1 MKSCILVINCGSSS
15 LKFALIDTG
24 SQKEVLSGLAEKLG
38 MAGSQITFKHGPT
51 PRRSFRQPG
60 EKDTQPLAEAT
71 HAAAMDA
78 IIERLREEELLDSVK
93 AVGHRVVHGG
103 EVFKTTAL
111 IDDAVIA
118 EIEKCSKLAPL
129 HNPANL
135 LGIRTAMKQFGDLPQ
150 VAVFDTSFHQ
160 TMPEHAY
167 LYAVPMSLY
176 RDHGVRR
183 YGFHG
188 TSYRYITSKAAE
200 LLGKPLEDTAF
211 VCAHLGNGASAT
223 AIKGGHSVDTTMGLT
238 PLEGSVMGTRSGDI
252 DPGIIGYL
260 SSELDLSVAGVMDIL
275 NKKSGLL
282 GVSELSSDCRELQE
296 AAAAGNHAATLALD
310 IFSYRLAKHI
320 AALTVG
326 LGRLDGLLLTG
337 GIGENSAYVR
347 ANVIKRLGFL
357 GLKLDEQANQEC
369 TRGKVG
375 RITTEDSVPAL
386 VISTDEELMIAMDTA
401 ELAGLTAAVAA

>member
-15 LKFALIDTG
+15 LKFALIDPV
-24 SQKEVLSGLAEKLG
+24 SQQEVLSGLAEKLG

-60 EKDTQPLAEAT
+60 EKDVSPLEGGN

-78 IIERLREEELLDSVK
+78 IIARLKDEDLLDSVK

-103 EVFKTTAL
+103 EVFKSTVV
-111 IDDAVIA
+111 IDDSVLA

-135 LGIRTAMKQFGDLPQ
+135 LGIRTAMQQFADLPQ

-176 RDHGVRR
+176 REHGVRR

-200 LLGKPLEDTAF
+200 LLGKPLEETAF

-223 AIKGGHSVDTTMGLT
+223 AIKGGKSVDTTMGLT

-260 SSELDLSVAGVMDIL
+260 GSELNLSVAGVMDVL

-282 GVSELSSDCRELQE
+282 GLSELSSDCRELQE
-296 AAAAGNHAATLALD
+296 AASAGNEAAKLALD

-326 LGRLDGLLLTG
+326 LGRLDALLLTG

-347 ANVIKRLGFL
+347 ANVINRLGFL
-357 GLKLDEQANQEC
+357 GLKLDDDANAAC

-375 RITTEDSVPAL
+375 RITTEESLPAL
-386 VISTDEELMIAMDTA
+386 VISTDEEMMIAMDTA
-401 ELAGLTAAVAA
+401 KLAGLAA

>member
-1 MKSCILVINCGSSS
+1 MNSGILVINCGSSS
-15 LKFALIDTG
+15 LKFALIDTI
-24 SQKEVLSGLAEKLG
+24 SKQEVLSGLAEKLG
-38 MAGSQITFKHGPT
+38 MADSRITFKHGPT
-51 PRRSFRQPG
+51 PRRSYRQPG
-60 EKDTQPLAEAT
+60 EKDTSALAGGT

-78 IIERLREEELLDSVK
+78 IIERLRDEGLLESVK

-103 EVFKTTAL
+103 EVFKATAM
-111 IDDAVIA
+111 ITDAVLA
-118 EIEKCSKLAPL
+118 QIEKCSKLAPL

-135 LGIRTAMKQFGDLPQ
+135 LGIRTAMQQFGDLPQ

-167 LYAVPMSLY
+167 LYALPASLY

-200 LLGKPLEDTAF
+200 LLGKPLEETAF

-223 AIKGGHSVDTTMGLT
+223 AIKGGLSVDTTMGLT

-260 SSELDLSVAGVMDIL
+260 ASELSLDIAGVMDIL

-326 LGRLDGLLLTG
+326 LGRLDALLLTG

-347 ANVIKRLGFL
+347 ANVINRLGFL
-357 GLKLDEQANQEC
+357 GLTLDDAANQEC
-369 TRGKVG
+369 TRGKTG
-375 RITTEDSVPAL
+375 RITVEGSVPAL
-386 VISTDEELMIAMDTA
+386 VISTDEEMMIAMDTA
-401 ELAGLTAAVAA
+401 KLAGLID

>member
-15 LKFALIDTG
+15 LKFALIDTA
-24 SQKEVLSGLAEKLG
+24 SRQEVLSGLAEKLG
-38 MAGSQITFKHGPT
+38 MAGSRITFKHGQT

-60 EKDTQPLAEAT
+60 EKDVHPLAEGT
-71 HAAAMDA
+71 HGAAMDA
-78 IIERLREEELLDSVK
+78 IIERLREEDLLDSVR

-103 EVFKTTAL
+103 EHFKTTAI
-111 IDDAVIA
+111 IDEAVIA

-135 LGIRTAMKQFGDLPQ
+135 LGIRTAIQQFGDLPQ

-176 RDHGVRR
+176 REHGVRR

-200 LLGKPLEDTAF
+200 LLGKPLEETAF

-260 SSELDLSVAGVMDIL
+260 GSELDLSVAGVMEIL

-282 GVSELSSDCRELQE
+282 GLSELSSDCRELQE
-296 AAAAGNHAATLALD
+296 AAAAGNRAATLALD
-310 IFSYRLAKHI
+310 IFCYRLAKHI

-326 LGRLDGLLLTG
+326 LGRLDALLLTG

-357 GLKLDEQANQEC
+357 GLTLDEQANQEC

-375 RITTEDSVPAL
+375 RITVADSVPAL
-386 VISTDEELMIAMDTA
+386 VINTDEELMIAMDTA
-401 ELAGLTAAVAA
+401 EMAGLAA

>member
-1 MKSCILVINCGSSS
+1 MEACILVINCGSSS
-15 LKFALIDTG
+15 LKFALIDTAT
-24 SQKEVLSGLAEKLG
+24 KVEVLSGLAEKLG
-38 MAGSQITFKHGPT
+38 MAGTQITFKHGPV
-51 PRRSFRQPG
+51 PRRSFKQPG
-60 EKDTQPLAEAT
+60 EKDVFQLPGANHASVMETIIARLA
-71 HAAAMDA
+71 
-78 IIERLREEELLDSVK
+78 EEELLDSVK

-103 EVFKTTAL
+103 EVFKSTVL
-111 IDDAVIA
+111 IDDCVIA

-135 LGIRTAMKQFGDLPQ
+135 LGIRIAKENFPGLPQ
-150 VAVFDTSFHQ
+150 VGVFDTSFHQ

-188 TSYRYITSKAAE
+188 TSYRYITSKAAA
-200 LLGKPLEDTAF
+200 LLGKPLEETAF

-223 AIKGGHSVDTTMGLT
+223 AILGGKSVDTTMGLT

-252 DPGIIGYL
+252 DPGVIGYL
-260 SSELDLSVAGVMDIL
+260 GSELGLDVAGVMDIL

-282 GVSELSSDCRELQE
+282 GLSEISSDCRELQE
-296 AAAAGNHAATLALD
+296 AAAAGDKAAELALE

-326 LGRLDGLLLTG
+326 LGRLDALLLTG

-347 ANVIKRLGFL
+347 AKVIKRLGFL
-357 GLKLDEQANQEC
+357 GLTLDEEANKEC
-369 TRGKVG
+369 TRGKAG
-375 RITTEDSVPAL
+375 RITVEGSVPAL
-386 VISTDEELMIAMDTA
+386 VINTDEELMIALDTA
-401 ELAGLTAAVAA
+401 TLVGLIN